1 MDTFDLRKFLAESK
15 LTGNSKVLKEEAEPD
30 FKQETKRFPELVTKH
45 GEAAVADALEGLYDN
60 ARDAVEAGHATSI
73 EDAYEN
79 SLEMLKQ
86 DPEGFEDLMHED
98 VDSAMEEMVAEY
110 VTEALQ
116 GQNIKEV
123 TGIIERTCNKA
134 MYEMKMEVIA
144 EVISAYEGRL
154 SEIKETA
161 YFQEMVDEAKLAAQ
175 EGMINGL
182 HEMAIA
188 VKEEYKKTYMPEE
201 EKVEEKKAPKKEED
215 KKEDK
220 KEKEE
225 K

>member
-15 LTGNSKVLKEEAEPD
+15 QPI
-30 FKQETKRFPELVTKH
+30 QEM
-45 GEAAVADALEGLYDN
+45 DAPME
-60 ARDAVEAGHATSI
+60 VEAP
-73 EDAYEN
+73 
-79 SLEMLKQ
+79 M
-86 DPEGFEDLMHED
+86 EGET
-98 VDSAMEEMVAEY
+98 MEEMVAEY

-201 EKVEEKKAPKKEED
+201 EKAEEKKAPKKEED

>member
-1 MDTFDLRKFLAESK
+1 MDTFDLRKFLAESRQPIQEMDAPME
-15 LTGNSKVLKEEAEPD
+15 VEPPMEG
-30 FKQETKRFPELVTKH
+30 ET
-45 GEAAVADALEGLYDN
+45 
-60 ARDAVEAGHATSI
+60 
-73 EDAYEN
+73 
-79 SLEMLKQ
+79 
-86 DPEGFEDLMHED
+86 
-98 VDSAMEEMVAEY
+98 MEEIVAEY
-110 VTEALQ
+110 VTEALE